1 MNARKG
7 AAVASRAKVRKTLA
21 VAGLIQAAAGAIGPD
36 AALLEDVERART
48 AHMAG
53 ADLYHAAHAPHL
65 PAGVARERRERAFAL
80 GRESQE
86 LQQVIAGFRPHTMEG
101 ARAKVELALCLL
113 EETQG
118 TFWDLSKAAL
128 RDALAWLSRPMGQQ

>member
-1 MNARKG
+1 MKTRKKPTVMPRAEVREVL
-7 AAVASRAKVRKTLA
+7 AA
-21 VAGLIQAAAGAIGPD
+21 AGLIQAAAGATGPD
-36 AALLEDVERART
+36 AALLEDVECART
-48 AHMAG
+48 VHTAG

-101 ARAKVELALCLL
+101 ARAKVELALFLL
-113 EETQG
+113 ENVG
-118 TFWDLSKAAL
+118 GRFYDLPKAAL
-128 RDALAWLSRPMGQQ
+128 RDALSWLS